1 MAQNNKAAEYY
12 RRVTTRQLTLMSIF
26 GVDPLAEYTN
36 FANTV
41 LKAYFLKLSKEIFW
55 NLGFLFNFFSYGV
68 ICVIANRIVKCN
80 LKSKK

>member
-36 FANTV
+36 LQIQF
-41 LKAYFLKLSKEIFW
+41 
-55 NLGFLFNFFSYGV
+55 
-68 ICVIANRIVKCN
+68 
-80 LKSKK
+80 